1 MNLISKLFGNK
12 NSLDSKDYPKII
24 AKWDAEGE
32 EYGPY
37 QIEELYERKQGWSR
51 IPDIGRFE
59 NEKKWRKFTYFLKI
73 ADKLPVTEE
82 LAEKLT
88 KHNVKADYKK
98 LTYNEATDL
107 LEAKRKEIKSQKDKS
122 PATDQTKKQL
132 KSLGVEF
139 DENINRIDAKKLLD
153 PIKGQL
159 PATKQT
165 IKKLEGYGIK
175 IPDNLTRDKAS
186 QLIYE
191 HEQAKKLEI
200 VIDKFIERGL
210 NILNEYR
217 FEDLLN
223 LEIEET
229 NAAELLI
236 DFDEKLSN
244 LNQIGLDFKLPER
257 LDISVLY
264 KLNNKMEEALYEIED
279 AESQLEDKEIYT
291 DNGEFKVVGTINK
304 TSLKNIKEAILHKS
318 IVNNW
323 NFERDIEEIIIKH
336 CPKVKLR
343 EIDY

>member
-1 MNLISKLFGNK
+1 MNLLSKLFGNQ
-12 NSLDSKDYPKII
+12 NSSDPKDYPKII
-24 AKWDAEGE
+24 AKWDVEGE

-37 QIEELYERKQGWSR
+37 LIEELYERKQYWSR

-59 NEKKWRKFTYFLKI
+59 NENKWRKFTYFLKI

-82 LAEKLT
+82 LAEKLN
-88 KHNVKADYKK
+88 KHNVKADYGK

-107 LEAKRKEIKSQKDKS
+107 LEAKRNEEKSQKDKS

-132 KSLGVEF
+132 KSLGIKF

-153 PIKGQL
+153 PVKGQL

-165 IKKLEGYGIK
+165 IKKLEGYNIQ
-175 IPDNLTRDKAS
+175 IPDNLTRDKAA

-191 HEQAKKLEI
+191 YEQAQELEI
-200 VIDKFIERGL
+200 VNEKLKKRGL
-210 NILNEYR
+210 NILNEYK
-217 FEDLLN
+217 FDDLLN

-229 NAAELLI
+229 NAVELLQ

-244 LNQIGLDFKLPER
+244 LDQIGLDFKLPEK
-257 LDISVLY
+257 LDIDVIY
-264 KLNNKMEEALYEIED
+264 KLNHKMEEALDEIEE

-291 DNGEFKVVGTINK
+291 DNGGFKIVGTINK
-304 TSLKNIKEAILHKS
+304 TSLKNIKEAILHKT
-318 IVNNW
+318 IVSSW
-323 NFERDIEEIIIKH
+323 NFERDIEEMIIKH
-336 CPKVKLR
+336 CPKVKLK